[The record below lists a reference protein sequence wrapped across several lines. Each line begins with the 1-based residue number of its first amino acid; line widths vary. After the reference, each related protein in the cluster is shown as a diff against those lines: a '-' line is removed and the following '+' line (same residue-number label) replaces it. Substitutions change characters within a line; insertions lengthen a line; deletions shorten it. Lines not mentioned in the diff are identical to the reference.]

1 MLNAPLPAAQ
11 GKLRIGLAEQTVI
24 VALAHA
30 ALLHRDGADGA
41 DLAARLEASSQAV
54 KMAYSQ
60 CPSWDVLLPALLEYG
75 PLVRCSDVLYSS
87 IRIQE

>member
-1 MLNAPLPAAQ
+1 MSTCRTCSQIMLLPTFCAQ

-41 DLAARLEASSQAV
+41 ELAARLEQSTQAV

-60 CPSWDVLLPALLEYG
+60 CPSWDELLPALLTHG
-75 PLVRCSDVLYSS
+75 PAVRPP
-87 IRIQE
+87 Q